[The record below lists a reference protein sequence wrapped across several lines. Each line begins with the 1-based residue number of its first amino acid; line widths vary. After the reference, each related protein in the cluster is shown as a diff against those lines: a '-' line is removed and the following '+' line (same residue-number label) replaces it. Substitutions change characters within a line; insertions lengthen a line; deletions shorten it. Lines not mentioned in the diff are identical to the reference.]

1 MIPRNGKKSI
11 MRNMIPRS
19 GMKSIR
25 RNITL
30 RRIRRNTIIRNGK
43 KSITRNMILKNGMK
57 SIRRN
62 TILGNGKKSI
72 RKKKENEKTSSN
84 VRLKIFRMVCK
95 FGPIFI
101 CSCCK
106 RTLFKRGVRILSPTN
121 KLGTRLKRNLTF
133 RKYLT
138 IARPL
143 DENESLS
150 NQKIK
155 NIQDN
160 SLKILGK
167 FFLCHS
173 CRLYLEKGDMPPI
186 CAKNGLEYGEIPEC
200 LKLSNI
206 EKQLIVKE
214 LIFIKIRELRPTRMA
229 AMNDRIVSCPI
240 EDDDIITQVKSLP
253 RSQKNCGMVTIK
265 LKRRMKWKTYHK
277 MGLIRPEV
285 IFEALKYLKE
295 NHPEYSNINIKDCD
309 DWLNSKEDDSDT
321 ESKIDED
328 LDGTDL
334 DEPDEYLEE
343 QTVPNENEGVN
354 QSEDNIFNAHTCL
367 LPEDPLKD
375 VVGKLFLQNTF
386 YL

>member
-240 EDDDIITQVKSLP
+240 EDDDIIQQVKSLP

-309 DWLNSKEDDSDT
+309 DWLNSQEDDSDT
-321 ESKIDED
+321 ESKIDDDSDE
-328 LDGTDL
+328 TDL
-334 DEPDEYLEE
+334 DEPDEYVAE
-343 QTVPNENEGVN
+343 QTVRLNENEGVN

-367 LPEDPLKD
+367 LSEDPLKD
-375 VVGKLFLQNTF
+375 VIGKSF
-386 YL
+386 